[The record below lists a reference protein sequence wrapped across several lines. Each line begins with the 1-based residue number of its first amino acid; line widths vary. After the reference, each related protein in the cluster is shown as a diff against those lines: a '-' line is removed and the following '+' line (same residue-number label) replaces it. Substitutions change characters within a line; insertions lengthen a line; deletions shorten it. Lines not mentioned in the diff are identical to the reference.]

1 MFTLGINFV
10 AKSNST
16 TNTLNLSKLLPKEMP
31 VHQSK
36 LTVGPNPNNG
46 YFFFQLNGIEQSTPA
61 MLYTIDGKM
70 IGQYKV
76 NDGQRQQV
84 SGLHTGAY
92 LLKVAGM
99 EPCKIIVH

>member
-1 MFTLGINFV
+1 M
-10 AKSNST
+10 S
-16 TNTLNLSKLLPKEMP
+16 
-31 VHQSK
+31 VHPSK

-46 YFFFQLNGIEQSTPA
+46 YFFFQLSGIEPSTA
-61 MLYTIDGKM
+61 AILYTADGKM

-84 SGLHTGAY
+84 NGLQNGMY

-99 EPCKIIVH
+99 DPYKVVVQGGGNK